1 MAERVIYPVFHSA
14 VSGLGPGGV
23 GLHPAVLS
31 LKSAVPCGQDP
42 LRWSLSSRVGGYH
55 TLAVTSVRSWSWR
68 NLLEPTRDLCQLAF
82 SLPSSCLQLHSKR
95 PGIQPGLRSRGCS
108 SGFCPSPVGDLCS
121 AASWSLGFLI
131 SRVSEMLTPFLHEW
145 HGGW

>member
-55 TLAVTSVRSWSWR
+55 TGCDFSEKLV
-68 NLLEPTRDLCQLAF
+68 LEK
-82 SLPSSCLQLHSKR
+82 S
-95 PGIQPGLRSRGCS
+95 PGANP
-108 SGFCPSPVGDLCS
+108 
-121 AASWSLGFLI
+121 
-131 SRVSEMLTPFLHEW
+131 
-145 HGGW
+145 